1 MEKEFWL
8 QRQRESGEMAR
19 SATSAEARLI
29 HLDLAGRYSIEAAA
43 VGLKSGSG
51 RRASRSEGETEGV
64 RP

>member
-8 QRQRESGEMAR
+8 QRQRESREMAR

-29 HLDLAGRYSIEAAA
+29 HFDLAGRYSIEAAA
-43 VGLKSGSG
+43 VDLETDSGRQASLSGS
-51 RRASRSEGETEGV
+51 ETEES